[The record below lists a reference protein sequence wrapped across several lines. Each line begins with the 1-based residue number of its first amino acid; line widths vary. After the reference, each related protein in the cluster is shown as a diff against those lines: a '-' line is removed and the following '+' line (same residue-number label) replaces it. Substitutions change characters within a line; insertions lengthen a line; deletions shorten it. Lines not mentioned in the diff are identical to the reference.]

1 MSDAQ
6 YEVIKTTF
14 PKWSER
20 VENLANRDLNE
31 YTMGLLYGMADG
43 LALTGVCG
51 DAVAF
56 VTEAIYRAKKAQ
68 EGGAK

>member
-1 MSDAQ
+1 MSGAQ

-20 VENLANRDLNE
+20 VETLANRDLNE
-31 YTMGLLYGMADG
+31 GTMGTLYGMADG
-43 LALTGVCG
+43 LVLTGQCG
-51 DAVAF
+51 DAVDF

-68 EGGAK
+68 EGR